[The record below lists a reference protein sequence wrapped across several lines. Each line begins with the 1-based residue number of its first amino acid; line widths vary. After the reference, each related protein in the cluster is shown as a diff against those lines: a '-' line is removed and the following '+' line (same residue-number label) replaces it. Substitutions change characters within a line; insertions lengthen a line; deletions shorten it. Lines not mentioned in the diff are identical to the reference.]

1 MNSRSGDDITIT
13 IRIGNTLNN
22 DLIKLGRSYNFTMKR
37 GTRISELLNE
47 FTKNFPEEIQSE
59 VNKYSIHTKKMIKLY
74 DTNAIEDAFSDY
86 DDSDL
91 DIYDKDENMFYAVI
105 GTSKYESK

>member
-1 MNSRSGDDITIT
+1 
-13 IRIGNTLNN
+13 
-22 DLIKLGRSYNFTMKR
+22 
-37 GTRISELLNE
+37 
-47 FTKNFPEEIQSE
+47 
-59 VNKYSIHTKKMIKLY
+59 MIKLY

-105 GTSKYESK
+105 DPSKYKG